1 MTKKSYYPKPDQNLD
16 FAALERDILKFWQEN
31 KVFEKSVQIRD
42 NVDGEEDEVSPV
54 LENCALNDHRHCR
67 HNISE
72 KNEFVFYDGPPFA
85 NGLPHYGHLLTGFIK
100 DLVARYQTMKGK
112 KVERRF
118 GWDTHGL
125 PVEMETEK
133 ELTAKE
139 GRNISGQIAIQEY
152 GIEKFNQAC
161 QASVMK
167 YASEWKEY
175 VTRQGRWVDFE
186 NGYKTMD
193 LNYME
198 SVLWAFKS
206 LYDKGLLYEDFRVVP
221 YSWAC
226 QTPLSNFE
234 TRMDNSYRQKA
245 SKAVTVKFELDED
258 SKKQLLKSIGAEIS
272 TGSSVSLVAWTT
284 TPWTLPSNLALAV
297 GKDIEYAMV
306 KSENNFY
313 ILAKNLIEK
322 FSKDLNFEKSGD
334 EFDIIKT
341 FKGSE
346 LTKEILTDNGRKIEF
361 LRYKPLFPYFK
372 NKESYIMGSNPK
384 TGNKIFSIL
393 HGDFVSTEEGTGIV
407 HMAPGFG
414 EDDQILCKANGI
426 PTLCPVDEGGKF
438 TTEIFD
444 ISYAPHP
451 SPLPANGAR
460 ENAKTPS
467 PSQGEGWGEGS
478 STSDKP
484 KDLTNLAKNLRQ
496 NSTDAEERLWN
507 LLRNRQL
514 DNAKFRRQHQIDNFI
529 ADFVCVEKK
538 LIIELD
544 GGQHN
549 EEKNIEQDSKR
560 TKILEDQG
568 YKVLRFW
575 NNEVLQNVEG
585 VYEVISG
592 ELNDL
597 HGLQKDPHPNP
608 LPERERGFILQ
619 GRHVFD
625 TNDDIIKYLKA
636 TGAWIKTEQYLHNY
650 PHCWRTD
657 TPLIYRAVSSWYV
670 KVTDFKDRMVE
681 LNSGKP
687 AFNLEK
693 LPRVLETSRIKG
705 EVVSQKHYANI
716 IKLLSDKEVRTFYY
730 YAQHQFCDENQAME
744 SIKYFSDQLAK
755 GLPRFA
761 LFDKESDKF
770 IGLAGFCFYDPK
782 HENLE
787 TGSVEVSYQFTKET
801 WGKGFASELVK
812 GLIDYAFKNYPI
824 DKVVAATVSDNLG
837 SKKVLEKS
845 GFKLISKTKNSYPKA
860 GKDKPHEQHYYEFK
874 NPVKTGINWIPDHIK
889 DGQFGKWL
897 EGARDWSI
905 TRNRFW
911 GCPVPV
917 WVSSDPQYPRLD
929 VYGSTAQM
937 EKDFGV
943 KPANLHRPYIDELT
957 RLNPNDPRINKNH
970 PDHANCSKMK
980 RVSDVLD
987 CWFESGSM
995 PYAQVHYPFEN
1006 KEWFEE
1012 NFPADFITEY
1022 VAQTRG
1028 WFYTMTVLST
1038 ALFDRAPFKN
1048 VICHGTI
1055 LDENAQ
1061 KLSKRLRNY
1070 PDPVAMFDEIG
1081 SDALRFFMA
1090 SQPVMRGQELKI
1102 DKDGKAF
1109 RDALRLSI
1117 KPLINAYNF
1126 FCLYANSDGIKA
1138 KRIEYSRD
1146 FTNTLDIYILSKLK
1160 NTIEQIDKS
1169 MTNYD
1174 TIKACEEFNKFFEA
1188 LNNWYI
1194 RRSRQRFWK
1203 SEIDQDKQD
1212 AYDALY
1218 TCLTSMCEASAP
1230 LLPFTTEFV
1239 WKALT
1244 Q

>member
-16 FAALERDILKFWQEN
+16 FSKLERDILKFWQEN
-31 KVFEKSVQIRD
+31 KIFEKSVQIRD
-42 NVDGEEDEVSPV
+42 NAGGEEDEVSPV
-54 LENCALNDHRHCR
+54 LENCALKDHTSCR
-67 HNISE
+67 HHLQE

-112 KVERRF
+112 KVERKF

-139 GRNISGQIAIQEY
+139 GKNISGQIAIQEY
-152 GIEKFNQAC
+152 GIDKFNKAC
-161 QASVMK
+161 EASVMK
-167 YASEWKEY
+167 YASDWKEY

-193 LNYME
+193 INYME

-206 LYDKGLLYEDFRVVP
+206 LHDKGLLYEDFRVVP

-245 SKAVTVKFELDED
+245 SKAVTVKFELTEE
-258 SKKQLLKSIGAEIS
+258 SKNKLLKIIGTGGSRPAPTASI
-272 TGSSVSLVAWTT
+272 SLVAWTT

-297 GKDIEYAMV
+297 GKDIEYCAIFA
-306 KSENNFY
+306 KDE
-313 ILAKNLIEK
+313 ILIIAKNLIAK
-322 FSKDLNFEKSGD
+322 FAKDFGFANVEEIQSTSL
-334 EFDIIKT
+334 
-341 FKGSE
+341 KGSD
-346 LTKEILTDNGRKIEF
+346 LLA
-361 LRYKPLFPYFK
+361 LHYKPLFPYFANHEK
-372 NKESYIMGSNPK
+372 TKSN
-384 TGNKIFSIL
+384 NAVFSIL

-438 TTEIFD
+438 TNEIFD
-444 ISYAPHP
+444 IP
-451 SPLPANGAR
+451 STVAAGSPRPSDAISDAATTGGETPPL
-460 ENAKTPS
+460 
-467 PSQGEGWGEGS
+467 QLS
-478 STSDKP
+478 S
-484 KDLTNLAKNLRQ
+484 
-496 NSTDAEERLWN
+496 
-507 LLRNRQL
+507 
-514 DNAKFRRQHQIDNFI
+514 
-529 ADFVCVEKK
+529 
-538 LIIELD
+538 
-544 GGQHN
+544 
-549 EEKNIEQDSKR
+549 
-560 TKILEDQG
+560 
-568 YKVLRFW
+568 
-575 NNEVLQNVEG
+575 
-585 VYEVISG
+585 
-592 ELNDL
+592 
-597 HGLQKDPHPNP
+597 
-608 LPERERGFILQ
+608 
-619 GRHVFD
+619 RHVFD

-636 TGAWIKTEQYLHNY
+636 TNAWIKTEQYLHNY

-687 AFNLEK
+687 AFNLDK
-693 LPRVLETSRIKG
+693 LPRTLETSRIRG
-705 EVVSQKHYANI
+705 EVVSQKHYDEVS
-716 IKLLSDKEVRTFYY
+716 KLLCDKEVRTYYY
-730 YAQHQFCDENQAME
+730 YAEHQFCDDEQVKE
-744 SIKYFSDQLAK
+744 SFKYYNEQLAK

-761 LFDKESDKF
+761 LFDKETNKF

-782 HENLE
+782 LENFE
-787 TGSVEVSYQFTKET
+787 NGSVEVSYQFTKET
-801 WGKGFASELVK
+801 WGKGYASETVK

-824 DKVVAATVSDNLG
+824 EKVVAATVSDNFG

-874 NPVKTGINWIPDHIK
+874 NPIKAGINWIPDHIK

-917 WVSSDPQYPRLD
+917 WVSTDPQYPRID
-929 VYGSTAQM
+929 VYGSIEQL
-937 EKDFGV
+937 EKDFGT
-943 KPANLHRPYIDELT
+943 KPTNLHRPYIDELT
-957 RLNPNDPRINKNH
+957 RLNPNDPRANKNH
-970 PDHANCSKMK
+970 PNHANCSKMK

-1146 FTNTLDIYILSKLK
+1146 FSNTLDVYILSKLK

-1212 AYDALY
+1212 AYDVLY
-1218 TCLTSMCEASAP
+1218 TCLVSMCEASAP

-1239 WKALT
+1239 WKGLT
-1244 Q
+1244 QD